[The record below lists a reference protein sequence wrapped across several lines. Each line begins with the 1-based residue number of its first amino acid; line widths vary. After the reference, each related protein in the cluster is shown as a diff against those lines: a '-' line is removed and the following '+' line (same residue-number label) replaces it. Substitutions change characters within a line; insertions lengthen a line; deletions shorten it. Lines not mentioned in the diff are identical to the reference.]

1 MAHQTEFTTSGFLQ
15 EPAYTA
21 DLSAFLDEHAERFA
35 GLWHL
40 TVDLKELS
48 WQEIA
53 RPREKSI
60 TISDD
65 GRKCL
70 VRFTTHKQY
79 NNKGK
84 VLSTPTPADV
94 LRALGFMIGRAARE
108 YAEKFPGAIPEN
120 R

>member
-1 MAHQTEFTTSGFLQ
+1 MAQQTDFTTSGFLQ

-21 DLSAFLDEHAERFA
+21 NLSAFLDEQAERFP
-35 GLWHL
+35 GVWHL
-40 TVDLKELS
+40 TVELKELE

-53 RPREKSI
+53 KPREKSI

-79 NNKGK
+79 NNKGRI
-84 VLSTPTPADV
+84 LSTPAPADV
-94 LRALGFMIGRAARE
+94 LRALGFMMGRAARE
-108 YAEKFPGAIPEN
+108 YAEKFPEAAVQG
-120 R
+120 